1 MATWAIG
8 DIQGC
13 YDELQALLAHI
24 DFDDKRDQLWL
35 SGDLVN
41 RGPQS
46 LETLRFVKKLGNRAV
61 TVLGNHDLHLLAVA
75 CGVQAVKPRDTFTDI
90 LNAPDRDDLLYW
102 LRYRPLLHAD
112 NGFTLIHAG
121 LPPQWTIHVAQSE
134 AREVE
139 AVLQNP
145 GWQDFLGAM
154 YGNEPDCWS
163 PGLNGV
169 DRWRF
174 TINCLTRLRYC
185 TVDGRLEFA
194 HKDAP
199 GSQHAELLPWFM
211 APNRKSAGK
220 RLLFGHWSTL
230 GAVEEHH
237 QVFPLDTGCVWG
249 GKLTALRLDGPLEY
263 RNVSCEASQR
273 PRL

>member
-8 DIQGC
+8 DVQGC
-13 YDELQALLAHI
+13 YGELQSLLEHI
-24 DFDDKRDQLWL
+24 EFDDQRDQLWF

-41 RGPQS
+41 RGRQS

-75 CGVQAVKPRDTFTDI
+75 CGVQAVKPRDTFTDV
-90 LNAPDRDDLLYW
+90 LQAPDRDELLHW
-102 LRYRPLLHAD
+102 LRHQPLLHSHA
-112 NGFTLIHAG
+112 GFTLIHAG
-121 LPPQWTIHVAQSE
+121 LPPQWDTVTARAEAHV
-134 AREVE
+134 VE
-139 AVLQNP
+139 TVLQNP
-145 GWQDFLGAM
+145 GWEDFFADM

-163 PGLNGV
+163 PELDGV
-169 DRWRF
+169 GRWRF
-174 TINCLTRLRYC
+174 AINCLTRLRYC
-185 TVDGRLEFA
+185 TADGRLDFS
-194 HKDAP
+194 HKNAP
-199 GSQHAELLPWFM
+199 GSQTSNLLPWF
-211 APNRKSAGK
+211 AVPNRKSAGE

-263 RNVSCEASQR
+263 RNVSCQAAQK